1 MKVNAIMSG
10 NPACCTRE
18 TKLTEVARL
27 MEQNDCGEIPVVD
40 SEASMRP
47 VGVVTDRD
55 IVLKSIAKGRNP
67 LEMKAGDCMTSPAVT
82 VKPEASLD
90 DVKKVM
96 EDHQIRRVVVTDE
109 TGRCVGIVSQA
120 DIALRGSKGDTGEV
134 VKEVSKKQGA
144 KPPSPSL

>member
-1 MKVNAIMSG
+1 
-10 NPACCTRE
+10 
-18 TKLTEVARL
+18 

-55 IVLKSIAKGRNP
+55 IVLKSIARGRNP
-67 LEMKAGDCMTSPAVT
+67 LEMKAGECMTSPAVT
-82 VKPEASLD
+82 VKLEASLD

-96 EDHQIRRVVVTDE
+96 EDHQIRRVLVVDE
-109 TGRCVGIVSQA
+109 TARCVGIVSQA